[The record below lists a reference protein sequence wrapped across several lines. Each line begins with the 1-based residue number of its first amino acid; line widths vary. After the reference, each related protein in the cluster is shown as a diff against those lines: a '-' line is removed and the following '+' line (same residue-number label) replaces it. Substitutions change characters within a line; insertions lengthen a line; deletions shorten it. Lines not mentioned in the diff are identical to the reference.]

1 MDKKLVVRSKI
12 DHCRIAVAMATLPV
26 VALISSTTD
35 IAALKNRFVI
45 NTTSSMPIGIYEVT
59 NKPVA
64 KGSIVGA
71 CVPDSFST
79 LAKERNYV
87 GEGSCHNGL
96 RPVMKHVAA
105 LSGDSVEVGLRG
117 VSVNGHTIENTKVLL
132 RDANGKSVPNQIG
145 RHKVGKNQYWLVSN
159 GNIGCFDSRYFGPV
173 TEILGVVEP
182 LFTKNT
188 LCKLPLVNLL
198 VRCSGD
204 SQ

>member
-1 MDKKLVVRSKI
+1 MNKKLVVRSKI
-12 DHCRIAVAMATLPV
+12 NYRRFAVVLATLPV
-26 VALISSTTD
+26 VALISSTTG

-45 NTTSSMPIGIYEVT
+45 NTTSSMPIGIYAVT

-64 KGSIVGA
+64 RGSIVGA
-71 CVPDSFST
+71 CVPESFST

-87 GEGSCHNGL
+87 GEGSCNNGL

-105 LSGDSVEVGLRG
+105 LSGDSVVVGLRG
-117 VSVNGHTIENTKVLL
+117 VSVNGDAIDNTRVLL
-132 RDANGKSVPNQIG
+132 RDANGNTVPNQIG
-145 RHKVGKNQYWLVSN
+145 RHKVGKGQFWLVSN
-159 GNIGCFDSRYFGPV
+159 SNTGCFDSRYFGPV

-182 LFTKNT
+182 LLTKNT
-188 LCKLPLVNLL
+188 LCNLSLVNLL